1 MLRPSRTLKH
11 EATRRRLADSPLLH
25 QLHQDLLWELHLCS
39 HASLSRAAFALN
51 VFAQQ
56 RCFRPST
63 DFLAALDTDLQSR
76 LAASEPAEHSLP
88 DLVANALHAFSCCA
102 QPASAALQECVAAW
116 LLNSPPGAAEQQPAI
131 NSIAAPGVG
140 KHKVDRRGV
149 AVASADEQA
158 AVGGSVAKALTPKQ
172 AEKILRSWVA
182 FAANPA
188 APARETLHA
197 ILQALTPRIQPYANH
212 TGGAAGVLQRAL
224 TDVIL
229 AAPSVQAIADIGEAV
244 SGEHFNHVHACA
256 GLVSLAR
263 L

>member
-11 EATRRRLADSPLLH
+11 EATHRRLADSPLLH
-25 QLHQDLLWELHLCS
+25 RLHQDLLWELHLCS

-76 LAASEPAEHSLP
+76 LAAREPTEHSLP
-88 DLVANALHAFSCCA
+88 DLVANALHAFRCCA

-116 LLNSPPGAAEQQPAI
+116 LLEPLPGAAEQQPAC
-131 NSIAAPGVG
+131 SDIAAPGVG
-140 KHKVDRRGV
+140 KQNPGRRGV
-149 AVASADEQA
+149 AEAGADEQA
-158 AVGGSVAKALTPKQ
+158 AVRSSMAKALTPRQ
-172 AEKILRSWVA
+172 AQKILRSWVA
-182 FAANPA
+182 FAANPG

-224 TDVIL
+224 TDTIL
-229 AAPSVQAIADIGEAV
+229 AAPSVQAISDVGEAV
-244 SGEHFNHVHACA
+244 GGEHFNHVHACA
-256 GLVSLAR
+256 ALASLAR